1 MSRSISKKDYEISS
15 EIERILM
22 GDSVGQSLIIYFA
35 SLPDKNI
42 RRGMPILARNYP
54 DNPAITDEECLVI
67 LW

>member
-1 MSRSISKKDYEISS
+1 
-15 EIERILM
+15 M